1 MATHASRISTNSV
14 DGSAQHAAGSI
25 FDSMN
30 RGASEIQTRVS
41 EALPATGRFLG
52 RAVYRT
58 SYAVSFGLAFPV
70 MMVVRIMPK
79 NNAMVHGLVDGA
91 IAARDRVH
99 EWRGESITADLHD
112 ESDSDSESGA
122 DHASGNGSAH
132 HARAHGQSSDHPARR
147 RTRAKRTGTTA
158 SPRKSSKSSS
168 RKKS

>member
-1 MATHASRISTNSV
+1 MAAHASRIST
-14 DGSAQHAAGSI
+14 DTLEGSAQPAAGSI
-25 FDSMN
+25 FASMN

-41 EALPATGRFLG
+41 EALPATSRFFG

-58 SYAVSFGLAFPV
+58 SYALSFGVALPV
-70 MMVVRIMPK
+70 MMVVRVMPK

-91 IAARDRVH
+91 MAARDRVH
-99 EWRGESITADLHD
+99 EWRGESIPSDFH
-112 ESDSDSESGA
+112 ESETET

-132 HARAHGQSSDHPARR
+132 PTRAHSTDHPTRR

-158 SPRKSSKSSS
+158 SPRKSTKSSS

>member
-1 MATHASRISTNSV
+1 MAAHASRISTDTV
-14 DGSAQHAAGSI
+14 DGSARHAAGSI

-70 MMVVRIMPK
+70 MMVVRVMPK

-99 EWRGESITADLHD
+99 EWRGESIAADSHV
-112 ESDSDSESGA
+112 SDSDSGSEA

-132 HARAHGQSSDHPARR
+132 HARANGHPSEHPTRR
-147 RTRAKRTGTTA
+147 RTRTKRTGTAGTT
-158 SPRKSSKSSS
+158 RKSPKSSS

>member
-1 MATHASRISTNSV
+1 MAAHASRIPTDTV
-14 DGSAQHAAGSI
+14 DGSARHAAGSI

-58 SYAVSFGLAFPV
+58 SYAVSFGVTFPV

-79 NNAMVHGLVDGA
+79 NNAMVHGIVDGA

-99 EWRGESITADLHD
+99 EWRGDSIAADLHESVSGS
-112 ESDSDSESGA
+112 ESDA

-147 RTRAKRTGTTA
+147 RTRAKRTSTTA
-158 SPRKSSKSSS
+158 SPRKSPKSSS